1 MKKFISLILCVVL
14 CVCLVAC
21 GSNNSNAP
29 KEDIAV
35 SGDGAEPS
43 TEAIKGASEA
53 MAEAGKT
60 AGEAIDEA
68 VKETADGVKYT
79 ENGVITSDVDYFVF
93 NFETP
98 LSLVCTSG
106 AGAWSDDLTLAPD
119 GQFYGSYHDS
129 DMGDT
134 GEGYPNG
141 THYLCEYW
149 GFVTDVEQ
157 TSDYTYACKI
167 DGVATQ
173 NEPDTEEIEEG
184 MLFKYTK
191 PESLVNGNE
200 YVLYMPN
207 TPVSELPE
215 GAKSW
220 IVPLEG
226 EFKGETIGRYIFY
239 SLSDERAYWT
249 IPGRE

>member
-35 SGDGAEPS
+35 SGDGAEPLKDGE
-43 TEAIKGASEA
+43 TPIDRAKKKMEQKRQEEKAKEEANEG
-53 MAEAGKT
+53 
-60 AGEAIDEA
+60 
-68 VKETADGVKYT
+68 VKET
-79 ENGVITSDVDYFVF
+79 ENGVITSDIDYFVF

-119 GQFYGSYHDS
+119 GQFFGSYHDS

-149 GFVTDVEQ
+149 GFVKDVEF
-157 TSDYTYACKI
+157 TTDYSYSFI
-167 DGVATQ
+167 LDGVGTQ
-173 NEPDTEEIEEG
+173 NEPNTEMIEEG
-184 MLFKYTK
+184 ILFKYTK
-191 PESLVNGNE
+191 PESLVNGRE
-200 YVLYMPN
+200 FVLYLPN